1 MKVRVC
7 LVIVLVIW
15 VAEQQVRTQCYTEN
29 ILGTMTGSV
38 ELNQEDF
45 SMKDLLGSLL
55 DLMNTAK
62 KEGFVKLKD
71 KHVRTSPG
79 DLMCSVVGEGID
91 IQALSDYNRTLNLP
105 ILTSARVIGKKI
117 MIRGRKR
124 STLLDPDLMAT
135 LLKSVNIDNHITL
148 DGHPAISFINEGGT
162 RMLINFDQ
170 MRPNVCEVEPDV
182 MGLGTQATLLLSEIA
197 YSQLIKINSLF

>member
-1 MKVRVC
+1 MLNPEIMKVRVC
-7 LVIVLVIW
+7 LVILLVIW
-15 VAEQQVRTQCYTEN
+15 VSEQQVQAQCYTEN

-55 DLMNTAK
+55 DLLNTAK

-91 IQALSDYNRTLNLP
+91 IQALSGYNRTFNLP
-105 ILTSARVIGKKI
+105 ILTSARVIGNKI
-117 MIRGRKR
+117 MIRGR
-124 STLLDPDLMAT
+124 SA
-135 LLKSVNIDNHITL
+135 
-148 DGHPAISFINEGGT
+148 
-162 RMLINFDQ
+162 
-170 MRPNVCEVEPDV
+170 
-182 MGLGTQATLLLSEIA
+182 
-197 YSQLIKINSLF
+197 QLFWIQI